1 MGLRAAMKRPI
12 LFFKT
17 GAFSHI
23 NESVRRELERAF
35 PEHGVRVIDVLSDI
49 LRARPWAVARALLDV
64 LRIYPRE
71 IFLNRR
77 KPLDYLL
84 RTPAAFRVIQRW
96 VEKNVDPTE
105 TPWTFQ
111 TQSLFDAHREGLAHF
126 VYTDHT
132 CAANLRYGR
141 PVSPE
146 LLDPRWLAVERTIY
160 QAADRTFTTSRFAA
174 DSLMEDHGMDPS
186 RAVCVYSGT
195 NAGSQAAT
203 EKTKEFQSRVLFV
216 GIDWE
221 RKGGPDLLKA
231 FERVLEAHPQ
241 ARLRI
246 LGCAPR
252 VSSPRIEV
260 LGKVPLAEVGRH
272 FAESDVFCLPSYFEP
287 SATVFAEAMHHGLP
301 VVSTFG
307 GGTPDR
313 VLDGETG
320 YLVRA
325 GDVTALAEA
334 LLRLLQDPDRARAMG
349 QAGLRLARDRFSW
362 PVVGDRM
369 AAEIRAVLDQRGAM
383 ESATET
389 GRGAL
394 AGTREEVR

>member
-1 MGLRAAMKRPI
+1 MKRPI

-23 NESVRRELERAF
+23 NENVQRELERAF

-64 LRIYPRE
+64 ARIYPRE

-96 VEKNVDPTE
+96 VEQNVDPAE

-111 TQSLFDAHREGLAHF
+111 TQSLFDAHREGVAHF

-174 DSLMEDHGMDPS
+174 DSLVEDHGMDPS
-186 RAVCVYSGT
+186 PAVCVYSGT
-195 NAGSQAAT
+195 NAGRVPAAQT
-203 EKTKEFQSRVLFV
+203 GGGHSRVLFV

-221 RKGGPDLLKA
+221 RKGGPDLLRA
-231 FERVLEAHPQ
+231 FDRVLDAHPQ

-260 LGKVPLAEVGRH
+260 LGKVPLEEVGRH

-325 GDVTALAEA
+325 GDVESLAEA
-334 LLRLLQDPDRARAMG
+334 LLRLLQNPDRARAMG

-362 PVVGDRM
+362 PVVVDRM
-369 AAEIRAVLDQRGAM
+369 AAEIRAVLDQRRAM

-389 GRGAL
+389 GCGAV
-394 AGTREEVR
+394 AGMREGVR

>member
-1 MGLRAAMKRPI
+1 MKRPI

-23 NESVRRELERAF
+23 NENVRRELERAF

-64 LRIYPRE
+64 VRIYPRE

-96 VEKNVDPTE
+96 VEKNVDPAE

-111 TQSLFDAHREGLAHF
+111 TQSLFDAHRDGLAHF

-132 CAANLRYGR
+132 CAANQRYGR

-146 LLDPRWLAVERTIY
+146 LVDPRWLAVERTIY

-195 NAGSQAAT
+195 NAGSQAAV

-369 AAEIRAVLDQRGAM
+369 AAEIRAVLDQRGAA